1 MSGKKKVVETIIKK
15 SPKKKKKIKE
25 RERVWLSFFCEQNLE
40 RIGERGGD
48 EIIKNLYGKLNRR
61 GRIEADETFI

>member
-25 RERVWLSFFCEQNLE
+25 RERVWPLFCCEQNLE
-40 RIGERGGD
+40 RIGERGED
-48 EIIKNLYGKLNRR
+48 EIIKNLYRK
-61 GRIEADETFI
+61 